1 MQKYESMFKF
11 SICVDT
17 GPQLD
22 WDPDIVA
29 ALDDDFDF
37 TDPDNQL
44 EDDFI
49 VSAMEGEVSYH
60 EEEREEGMAPKMN
73 RFELIVFREQENPAT
88 TSQTVYICIH

>member
-1 MQKYESMFKF
+1 M
-11 SICVDT
+11 
-17 GPQLD
+17 D

-49 VSAMEGEVSYH
+49 VAAMEGEVSYH

-73 RFELIVFREQENPAT
+73 RYELYHCGSFYQAHVHVCLIRLHF
-88 TSQTVYICIH
+88 TV